1 MSNHTAE
8 FEEWNGDPKLSFQR
22 WQVALVIKDL
32 KPRTTEEISELV
44 GFDPTKCLLDERR
57 GAKNFERRGNNKW
70 RLKEHALRVM
80 EMEVAPATKHR
91 KPPKKR
97 AKRVKKKLKIT

>member
-8 FEEWNGDPKLSFQR
+8 FEEWNGDPKLCFQR

-57 GAKNFERRGNNKW
+57 GAKNFERRGNKW
-70 RLKEHALRVM
+70 QLKERALRVM
-80 EMEVAPATKHR
+80 EIVAPATKHR

-97 AKRVKKKLKIT
+97 TKRVTKKLRII